1 MSVESLPGAALAPAV
16 GLEIDTD
23 SVQQPTTQLHTQL
36 QVQDPSLN
44 PHTPQNDIQLNTHID
59 INSCSNTFAAPDTAT
74 SLLAV
79 RRGDDGSHDAS
90 TTTSEQHHGAVVL
103 LSYRL
108 SSQITFS
115 CRQQRLAAAGRRSC
129 CTPNP
134 RSPRR
139 STSRVAEAT
148 RMPQPEDRGMARL
161 FSQAS

>member
-23 SVQQPTTQLHTQL
+23 SVQRPTTQL

-44 PHTPQNDIQLNTHID
+44 SHTPQNDIQLNTHID

-90 TTTSEQHHGAVVL
+90 TTTSEQHHGAVAAAVLPPEQPDDVQLQTAATGGGRKKVL
-103 LSYRL
+103 LY
-108 SSQITFS
+108 T
-115 CRQQRLAAAGRRSC
+115 
-129 CTPNP
+129 
-134 RSPRR
+134 
-139 STSRVAEAT
+139 
-148 RMPQPEDRGMARL
+148 
-161 FSQAS
+161 